1 MWFFGPAGGVVPD
14 AVRTVAPRMVHG
26 WIAKGIALLV
36 FLHIAGA
43 LMRHFVNKDGTMG
56 RMWWGKR

>member
-1 MWFFGPAGGVVPD
+1 VVPD